1 MTISPEKFLEQTE
14 QGVLFDVRS
23 PGEFSKGHLP
33 GAINFPLFSDEERS
47 IIGKVY
53 KQDGKE
59 IAIQRG
65 LEMIGPRLSTLVL
78 DAKALADEKPIFIY
92 CWRGGMRS
100 NSLAWLLNTAGM
112 TVHLLDGGY
121 KAYRSYLSD
130 KLNGEGNILV
140 LGGYTGSAKTH
151 ILHLMRSKGAQVLD
165 LEGLAKHKGSAFGN
179 LYEDEQPEIEQ
190 FINSLGEHFRR
201 FDFSR
206 PIWVEDESR
215 TIGSVWLP
223 EDFYRRLRSSPVM
236 AIERSRDER
245 ATFLAK
251 DYGEI
256 DREKLKIGFSKI
268 ERRLGGQNVQAAQT
282 AVDAGDLVTAAKIG
296 LAYYDKTYE
305 HGLTKRD
312 TGLLTRLDMKGKTN
326 EEIADYLLSKQET
339 WIRKKL

>member
-1 MTISPEKFLEQTE
+1 MTMSPEKFLEQTE

-33 GAINFPLFSDEERS
+33 GAINFPLFSDEEHS
-47 IIGKVY
+47 IVGTVY
-53 KQDGKE
+53 KQEGKE
-59 IAIQRG
+59 QAIQRG
-65 LEMIGPRLSTLVL
+65 LEMIGPRLSTLVTE
-78 DAKALADEKPIFIY
+78 ARSLADKKTIFIY

-100 NSLAWLLNTAGM
+100 NSLAWLLTTAGM
-112 TVHLLDGGY
+112 TVHLLQGGY
-121 KAYRSYLSD
+121 KAYRTYLSN
-130 KLNGEGNILV
+130 KLIGEGKLLV

-151 ILHLMRSKGAQVLD
+151 ILHIMRSKGAQVLD

-190 FINSLGEHFRR
+190 FINSIGEHFRR

-215 TIGSVWLP
+215 TIGNVWLP
-223 EDFYRRLRSSPVM
+223 EEFYRRLRSSPVM

-245 ATFLAK
+245 ATFLAE
-251 DYGEI
+251 DYGKI
-256 DREKLKIGFSKI
+256 DRTKLKIGFSKI
-268 ERRLGGQNVQAAQT
+268 ERRLGGQNVQAAQE
-282 AVDAGDLVTAAKIG
+282 AVDSGDLVAAAKIG

-305 HGLTKRD
+305 HGLSKRD
-312 TGLLTRLDMKGKTN
+312 TGLLTRLDMKGKSH

-339 WIRKKL
+339 WIRKK